1 MEESCGSWTGRED
14 LTSACS
20 GSGCS
25 GLLLHCPTK
34 NETRC
39 VIFDTL
45 FGTNSAPVVLIDP
58 ENDGEIVGANKK
70 ALEFYGYSRDVFQ
83 KLHVWDINALGRSVL
98 PVMREISSWS
108 GGHYPQR
115 FRHRL
120 ADGTIRDVQVYAGPI
135 QLIDRR
141 LLLCIVQDI
150 TEVIEAEQF
159 NRLLLESVNVGVC
172 GIDAGGAFTFV
183 NPEAVRAFGLRH
195 ESEIIK
201 LGVDRFIGG
210 TSSGLDGEAQ
220 RILQAAA
227 AGVALQGVECS
238 MRKAD
243 GTPFPVRLVT
253 SPIRV
258 GDQIQ
263 GAVLTFTDLTRER
276 EREDQIADVMNSIP
290 GTVFQAM
297 MTPDG
302 RFRATYFNE
311 AARAFLGL
319 TGDAD
324 LTSPKVLSSFLER
337 KDWVAVLR
345 SLKQSAKSFRSWQQE
360 FEITTHGSRKWLLG
374 RAKTRLM
381 PNGEVA
387 CTGVLLD
394 ITDRKQLEAQLEEA
408 ALTDSL
414 TGLKN
419 RRHFERALQASAE
432 RHERLGR
439 PYSLMIVDIDH
450 FKKLNDRYGHDAGD
464 DTLRHL
470 SDILRLRAREVDCV
484 ARWGGE
490 EFAVLMPDTGL
501 EFAAAMANE
510 LRRQVA
516 DSASPVSGLTISI
529 GVGEARKGEEPN
541 ALFRR
546 VDAALYRAKANG
558 RNRVELAD

>member
-1 MEESCGSWTGRED
+1 MDERCGSLTGGGD
-14 LTSACS
+14 LASACS

-45 FGTNSAPVVLIDP
+45 FGTNSAPIVLIDP
-58 ENDGEIVGANKK
+58 ENDGEIVDANKK
-70 ALEFYGYSRDVFQ
+70 ALEFYGYSREAFQ

-172 GIDAGGAFTFV
+172 GIDAAGTFTFV

-201 LGVDRFIGG
+201 LAIGRFLGG
-210 TSSGLDGEAQ
+210 SSTKLDGEAR

-227 AGVALQGVECS
+227 AGVALHGLECS

-263 GAVLTFTDLTRER
+263 GAVLTFTDLSSER
-276 EREDQIADVMNSIP
+276 EREDQIADLMNSIP
-290 GTVFQAM
+290 GTVFRAM
-297 MTPDG
+297 MTPKG
-302 RFRATYFNE
+302 RFKATYFNE
-311 AARAFLGL
+311 AAKAFLGL
-319 TGDAD
+319 SGDAD
-324 LTSPKVLSSFLER
+324 LTSPKVMSSFIDRRE
-337 KDWVAVLR
+337 WAAVLR
-345 SLKQSAKSFRSWQQE
+345 DLRRSARSLQSWKQE
-360 FEITTHGSRKWLLG
+360 FQITVDGSRKWLLG

-381 PNGEVA
+381 PNGEIA
-387 CTGVLLD
+387 CNGVLLD

-419 RRHFERALQASAE
+419 RRHFEQALQTSAE
-432 RHERLGR
+432 RQARRGR
-439 PYSLMIVDIDH
+439 SYSLMIVDIDH

-470 SDILRLRAREVDCV
+470 SDVMRLQAREIDCV

-490 EFAVLMPDTGL
+490 EFAVLMPDTSL
-501 EFAAAMANE
+501 EFASALANE

-516 DSASPVSGLTISI
+516 NSSSPVPGLTISI
-529 GVGEARKGEEPN
+529 GVGEVRRGEEPN

-558 RNRVELAD
+558 RNRVESTD